1 MSKKLGILVIR
12 GSGESGFKKQEKFLE
27 KIYKRLEKEDF
38 PSDQIHHEMVDWY
51 GPLQVQQESVLDR
64 MYAAKIK
71 LRSRATRRL
80 IITNIGDLITYG
92 GKPNTKSNGYEDTHK
107 LVHKSMLAL
116 KNELT
121 ENAPLIILAASMGT
135 EIISNY
141 IWDRQHVASP
151 DPFGNSPFERF
162 ETLTGLFTLGN
173 NFPIFAAAH
182 DIDAMEPTTFPSPPL
197 DPNLLAKAEWEN
209 YYDKN
214 DSMGYPIKA
223 LNSKYAAASLTDIQI
238 NVGNLL
244 TFWNLFSH
252 FGYWRSRKLA
262 KRITN
267 YIKNLITDLS

>member
-12 GSGESGFKKQEKFLE
+12 SSGESGFKKQEKFLR
-27 KIYKRLEKEDF
+27 KIYKRLEKKDV

-51 GPLQVQQESVLDR
+51 GPLQVQQETALDR
-64 MYAAKIK
+64 IYAASIK
-71 LRSRATRRL
+71 LKSKATRRL
-80 IITNIGDLITYG
+80 IVTNIGDLITYG
-92 GKPNTKSNGYEDTHK
+92 GKPNTQSNGYEDTHK

-116 KNELT
+116 KNELA

-141 IWDRQHVASP
+141 IWDRQHAPSP
-151 DPFGNSPFERF
+151 DPMGISPFERF

-182 DIDAMEPTTFPSPPL
+182 DIDAMEPITFPSPNL
-197 DPNLLAKAEWEN
+197 VPNLLARAVWEN

-223 LNSKYAAASLTDIQI
+223 LNSKYAVANVTDIQI

-252 FGYWRSRKLA
+252 FGYWKSRKLV
-262 KRITN
+262 KRIASFIIN
-267 YIKNLITDLS
+267 IL

>member
-27 KIYKRLEKEDF
+27 KIYRRLEKKGI

-80 IITNIGDLITYG
+80 IVTNIGDLITYG
-92 GKPNTKSNGYEDTHK
+92 GKPNTQSNGYYDTHK

-116 KNELT
+116 KNELA

-141 IWDRQHVASP
+141 IWDRQHATGP
-151 DPFGNSPFERF
+151 DPMGSSPFERF
-162 ETLTGLFTLGN
+162 ETLTGLFTFGN

-182 DIDAMEPTTFPSPPL
+182 DVDAMEPITFPSPDLAP
-197 DPNLLAKAEWEN
+197 DLLARAVWEN

-223 LNSKYAAASLTDIQI
+223 LNSKYAAANLKDIQI
-238 NVGNLL
+238 NVGNFL
-244 TFWNLFSH
+244 TYWNLLSH
-252 FGYWRSRKLA
+252 FGYWKSRKLV
-262 KRITN
+262 KRLAQ
-267 YIKNLITDLS
+267 YIEDVVSDL

>member
-12 GSGESGFKKQEKFLE
+12 GSGESGFKKQEKFLG
-27 KIYKRLEKEDF
+27 KIYKRLENEGF
-38 PSDQIHHEMVDWY
+38 PTDQIHHEMVDWY
-51 GPLQVQQESVLDR
+51 GPLQVQQESALDR

-80 IITNIGDLITYG
+80 IVTNVGDLITYG
-92 GKPNTKSNGYEDTHK
+92 GKPNTQSTGYEDTHK

-116 KNELT
+116 KNELE
-121 ENAPLIILAASMGT
+121 ENALLIILAASMGT

-141 IWDRQHVASP
+141 IWDRQHATSP
-151 DPFGNSPFERF
+151 DPLGNSPFERF

-182 DIDAMEPTTFPSPPL
+182 DIDAMEPITFPPPNL
-197 DPNLLAKAEWEN
+197 APNLLAKAVWEN

-223 LNSKYAAASLTDIQI
+223 LNSKYAVANVTDIQI
-238 NVGNLL
+238 NVGNPL
-244 TFWNLFSH
+244 TFWNLLSH

-262 KRITN
+262 KRIAH
-267 YIKNLITDLS
+267 YIKDVFTA

>member
-1 MSKKLGILVIR
+1 MNKKLGILVIR
-12 GSGESGFKKQEKFLE
+12 GSGESGFKKQEKFLG
-27 KIYKRLEKEDF
+27 KIYRKLDKHGF

-71 LRSRATRRL
+71 LGSRATRRL
-80 IITNIGDLITYG
+80 IVTNIGDLITYG
-92 GKPNTKSNGYEDTHK
+92 GKPNTQSTGYADTHE
-107 LVHKSMLAL
+107 LVHQSILDL
-116 KNELT
+116 KNEL
-121 ENAPLIILAASMGT
+121 EEDAPLIILAASMGT

-141 IWDRQHVASP
+141 IWDRQHATDA
-151 DPFGNSPFERF
+151 DPFGNSAFERF
-162 ETLTGLFTLGN
+162 ETLTGLFTFGN

-182 DIDAMEPTTFPSPPL
+182 DIDAMEPITFPPPDL
-197 DPNLLAKAEWEN
+197 APNLLARAVWEN

-223 LNSKYAAASLTDIQI
+223 LNDKYAEANVTDIQI

-262 KRITN
+262 KRIAR
-267 YIKNLITDLS
+267 YIKDNFSA

>member
-12 GSGESGFKKQEKFLE
+12 GSGESGFKKQEKFLG
-27 KIYKRLEKEDF
+27 KIYKRLENEGF
-38 PSDQIHHEMVDWY
+38 PTDQIHHEMVDWY
-51 GPLQVQQESVLDR
+51 GPLQVQQESALDR

-80 IITNIGDLITYG
+80 IVTNIGDLITYG
-92 GKPNTKSNGYEDTHK
+92 GKPNTQSTGYEDTHK

-116 KNELT
+116 KNELE

-141 IWDRQHVASP
+141 IWDRQHATSP
-151 DPFGNSPFERF
+151 DPLGNSPFERF

-182 DIDAMEPTTFPSPPL
+182 DIDAMEPITFPSPNL
-197 DPNLLAKAEWEN
+197 APNLSTIAVWEN

-214 DSMGYPIKA
+214 DSMGYPIKT
-223 LNSKYAAASLTDIQI
+223 LNSKYAVANVTDIQI
-238 NVGNLL
+238 NVGNPL
-244 TFWNLFSH
+244 TFWNLLSH

-262 KRITN
+262 KRIAH
-267 YIKNLITDLS
+267 YIKDVFTA

>member
-1 MSKKLGILVIR
+1 MSKKIGILVIR

-27 KIYKRLEKEDF
+27 KIFERLDKKGF
-38 PSDQIHHEMVDWY
+38 PSNQIHHEMVDWY
-51 GPLQVQQESVLDR
+51 GPLQVQQESALDR

-80 IITNIGDLITYG
+80 IVTNIGDLITYG
-92 GKPNTKSNGYEDTHK
+92 GKPNTLSNGYRDTHI
-107 LVHKSMLAL
+107 LVHESILAL
-116 KNELT
+116 KEKLE
-121 ENAPLIILAASMGT
+121 ENAPLIIIAASMGT

-141 IWDRQHVASP
+141 IWDRQHATGP
-151 DPFGNSPFERF
+151 DPFGNSSFERF

-182 DIDAMEPTTFPSPPL
+182 DIDAMDPITFPSPDLVPH
-197 DPNLLAKAEWEN
+197 LLERAVWEN

-223 LNSKYAAASLTDIQI
+223 LNDKYAEANVADIQI

-244 TFWNLFSH
+244 TFWNLLSH
-252 FGYWRSRKLA
+252 FGYWRSRKLV
-262 KRITN
+262 KRIAR
-267 YIKNLITDLS
+267 YIIDGFSH

>member
-12 GSGESGFKKQEKFLE
+12 GSGESGFKKQEKFLG
-27 KIYKRLEKEDF
+27 KIYKRLENEGF
-38 PSDQIHHEMVDWY
+38 PTDQIHHEMVDWY
-51 GPLQVQQESVLDR
+51 GPLQVQQESALDR

-80 IITNIGDLITYG
+80 IVTNVGDLITYG
-92 GKPNTKSNGYEDTHK
+92 GKPNTQSTGYEDTHK

-116 KNELT
+116 KNELE
-121 ENAPLIILAASMGT
+121 ENALLIILAASMGT

-141 IWDRQHVASP
+141 IWDRQHATSP
-151 DPFGNSPFERF
+151 DPLGNSPFERF

-182 DIDAMEPTTFPSPPL
+182 DIDAMEPITFPPPNL
-197 DPNLLAKAEWEN
+197 APNLLAKAVWEN

-223 LNSKYAAASLTDIQI
+223 LNSKYAVANVTDIQI
-238 NVGNLL
+238 NVGNPL

-262 KRITN
+262 KRIAH
-267 YIKNLITDLS
+267 YIKDVFTA